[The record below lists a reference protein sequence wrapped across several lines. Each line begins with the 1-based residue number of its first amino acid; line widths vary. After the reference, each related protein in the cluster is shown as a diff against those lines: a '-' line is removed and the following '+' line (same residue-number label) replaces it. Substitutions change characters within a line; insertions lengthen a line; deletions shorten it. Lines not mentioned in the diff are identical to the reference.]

1 MGFQKKSEKSAMC
14 AVPKPLQ
21 PPQGAYF
28 DTLTVLYQNEK
39 GKNTV
44 YSIPEILF

>member
-1 MGFQKKSEKSAMC
+1 MLNSGESNATTETSG
-14 AVPKPLQ
+14 Q
-21 PPQGAYF
+21 PGSS
-28 DTLTVLYQNEK
+28 DWTEIDIISIDI